1 MLFTNPKTMIF
12 QLRIALVAA
21 LLLVIPGPLRVA
33 AQRPA
38 APKLVVILVVDQMRG
53 DYLEWYGAGLTS
65 GLRRLM
71 RDGAWFTKAAY
82 PYLNTVTCP
91 GHSTIGTGTFPY
103 RHGMILNS
111 WLDRTT
117 GKSPYC
123 TDDPTAT
130 EISYNKLSP
139 VQGDSAKLLLVP
151 AIGEQI
157 IDRGGRSVA
166 ISMKPRSA
174 VPLTGHKATAVT
186 WFDDRGGWT
195 TSSAF
200 TREPVPFLQ
209 QFIDANPIT
218 ADFDKVWERTL
229 PISAYQDE
237 DDAEGEG
244 TLTGGT
250 RTFPHVLGTPGGQPD
265 SGFYS
270 RWQRSPYSDEYVGR
284 MAAAAVDALKLG
296 KGESTDF
303 LGVSF
308 SALDLVGHVFG
319 PRSHEVQDVLIRVD
333 RTIGRL
339 LDHLETAV
347 GAGNYIV
354 GLSADHGVAEIP
366 ERVGRGGRISNKIIS
381 ETLQKVLVPLL
392 GPGEHVAS
400 AAYTD
405 IYLSDA
411 TCARLAGDEKLK
423 ALVLDTLRSVP
434 GIGYAFWGADLATA
448 EARADHDPVRRAA
461 ALSYNAGRSGDLIIA
476 PGPNWLLSTSVTT
489 HGTQHSY
496 DQRVPVML
504 FGASVRSGHY
514 QQAATP
520 ADLVPTLAAVAQVK
534 IAPTDGRVLTEA
546 LK

>member
-1 MLFTNPKTMIF
+1 MTH
-12 QLRIALVAA
+12 QLRIVLAAA
-21 LLLVIPGPLRVA
+21 LLLVIPGSLRVTA
-33 AQRPA
+33 HRQST
-38 APKLVVILVVDQMRG
+38 PKLVVILVVDQMRG

-82 PYLNTVTCP
+82 PYLNTVTCA

-157 IDRGGRSVA
+157 VERGGRSVA

-174 VPLTGHKATAVT
+174 VPLTGHKATAVM

-209 QFIDANPIT
+209 RFIDANPIA

-229 PISAYQDE
+229 PISAYQHE

-250 RTFPHVLGTPGGQPD
+250 RTFPHVLGSPGGQPD
-265 SGFYS
+265 AAFYS

-284 MAAAAVDALKLG
+284 MVAAAIDALKLG
-296 KGESTDF
+296 QGHSTDF

-308 SALDLVGHVFG
+308 SALDMVGHVFG
-319 PRSHEVQDVLIRVD
+319 PKSHEVQDVLIRLD

-339 LDHLETAV
+339 LEHLDTAV
-347 GAGNYIV
+347 GAANYVV

-366 ERVGRGGRISNKIIS
+366 EQVGRGGRVSNKVII
-381 ETLQKVLVPLL
+381 EALQKGLVPLL
-392 GPGEHVAS
+392 GPGEHVIS

-411 TCARLAGDEKLK
+411 ARTRLAADGKLK
-423 ALVLDTLRSVP
+423 ALALETLRSVP
-434 GIGYAFWGADLATA
+434 GIGYAFWGPDLATV
-448 EARADHDPVRRAA
+448 EARSDHDPVRRAA

-489 HGTQHSY
+489 HGTQHAY

-504 FGASVRSGHY
+504 FGAGVRSGHY

-520 ADLVPTLAAVAQVK
+520 ADLMPTLAAVAQIK